1 MREGTSAVRRCLVS
15 LVLLLLAATPAGA
28 HDDAITIPRLSEAL
42 KRGDHPAERL
52 LLRAELERGDR
63 LWAAAK
69 RDLDRAARLVPG
81 SAALARCRAALALDR
96 DRPREAL
103 RALADCTDPELAS
116 DPRVPWQRVDA
127 LTRLGR
133 LDEAAA
139 VADQALSDPQAG
151 TPERYLIRASLAER
165 RPGEGAAGAVAILAA
180 ALERWPGTWN
190 LLSRLVDLDVGLERY
205 DDALARIDEVLSR
218 VQRPEGL
225 LERRGQVLALAGREW
240 EAREAWTAALAGL
253 EARPVM
259 NAAARQLAGRLRASL
274 AAPLENGGPP

>member
-1 MREGTSAVRRCLVS
+1 MREGTSALRRWLITWVLVG
-15 LVLLLLAATPAGA
+15 LAATPAYA
-28 HDDAITIPRLSEAL
+28 HDDAVTIPRLSEAL
-42 KRGDHPAERL
+42 KRGDHPADRL

-103 RALADCTDPELAS
+103 SALADCTDPELTR
-116 DPRVPWQRVDA
+116 DPRVPWQRVEA

-151 TPERYLIRASLAER
+151 TPERYLVRASLAER
-165 RPGEGAAGAVAILAA
+165 RPGEGAPGAVTILAA
-180 ALERWPGTWN
+180 ALERWPATWN

-240 EAREAWTAALAGL
+240 EAREAWTTALEGL